1 MLRSQTAKPVGMLNW
16 RTLSSI
22 GSTPS
27 REVAHNL
34 SVPTRLCSDS
44 GDDEIEHAV
53 GPIRVGRMFIHQG
66 DSVDESYH
74 VENMDIRSDLFC
86 GLGAEQEDFSRLVH
100 SFVRIIDARSR
111 NVLGSHDGCSHAP
124 PSSRE
129 VHLET
134 KPANQGV
141 ERNRSAGEFF
151 SVRPQFIGLIQEHG
165 FKEILTR
172 GEVTVQRSDRDPSRP
187 GNVLQ
192 DNVSAALRDR
202 DSRRLQQAGVVAL
215 GISSHWAVGWCWL
228 VHFMLLLSPRDIGP

>member
-1 MLRSQTAKPVGMLNW
+1 
-16 RTLSSI
+16 
-22 GSTPS
+22 
-27 REVAHNL
+27 
-34 SVPTRLCSDS
+34 
-44 GDDEIEHAV
+44 
-53 GPIRVGRMFIHQG
+53 MFIHQG

-100 SFVRIIDARSR
+100 SFVRGIDSRSR

-141 ERNRSAGEFF
+141 ERDRSACEFF

-165 FKEILTR
+165 FKEILTLS
-172 GEVTVQRSDRDPSRP
+172 EDLKMPSIDWPAQLFRSTRRSEYRDAVKEAEKATAKYPRM
-187 GNVLQ
+187 GRAWFNL
-192 DNVSAALRDR
+192 DLLWAAALIG
-202 DSRRLQQAGVVAL
+202 AGIL
-215 GISSHWAVGWCWL
+215 T
-228 VHFMLLLSPRDIGP
+228 LLL